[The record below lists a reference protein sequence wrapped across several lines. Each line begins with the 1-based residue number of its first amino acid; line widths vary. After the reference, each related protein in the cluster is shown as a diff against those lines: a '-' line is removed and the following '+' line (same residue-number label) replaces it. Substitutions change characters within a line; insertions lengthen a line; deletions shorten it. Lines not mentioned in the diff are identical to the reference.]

1 MIFATLIL
9 WASISMLD
17 IGIGIALPVVS
28 VAFGVLW
35 YYGGDRLI
43 FIVAV
48 MVVVVSLALYLSSYV
63 KQREAVGIEIRCAH
77 LRCRLGCFG
86 VSALRARLAY
96 SIVTFP

>member
-63 KQREAVGIEIRCAH
+63 KQREAPNEKAQRT
-77 LRCRLGCFG
+77 L
-86 VSALRARLAY
+86 LAVRWSQLENY
-96 SIVTFP
+96 QY